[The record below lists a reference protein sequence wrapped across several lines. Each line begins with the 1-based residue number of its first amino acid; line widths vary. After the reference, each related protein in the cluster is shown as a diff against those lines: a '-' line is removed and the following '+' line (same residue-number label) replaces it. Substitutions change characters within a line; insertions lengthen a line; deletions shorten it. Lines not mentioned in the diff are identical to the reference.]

1 MARARFDRRR
11 TADVRWSRRAAVG
24 VGLVAVLAS
33 GCMTSKVEET
43 RQVAASIQAHESI
56 VLLKKP
62 QLEGV
67 GTEEGFLDC
76 VQERLGGELVHP
88 EAGQNAQSRR
98 AARTPFKIYGEQEF
112 ADALFPWFEPS
123 TAPANIAGLRVLL
136 QRPGVTERLQ
146 HIGVRYVVWVD
157 GNTRKTDGG
166 GSLAC
171 AIGPGGGGCF
181 GVGWWEKESG
191 YVASVWDLRDVA
203 EIGTVSTDVS
213 GTSVL
218 IGAIAPIPI
227 ITPVRKK
234 ACDRL
239 SEQLRSFLLG
249 DDLAPPGAI
258 PAAADAASG
267 MARGASGSR

>member
-1 MARARFDRRR
+1 MAHASFNRRLPASIRAR
-11 TADVRWSRRAAVG
+11 WRAAAG
-24 VGLVAVLAS
+24 VAVLGVAAS
-33 GCMTSKVEET
+33 GCMTSKVDET
-43 RQVAASIQAHESI
+43 RQIASPIQANESI

-67 GTEEGFLDC
+67 GTEEEFLDC

-88 EAGQNAQSRR
+88 EKGQNTQPHK

-112 ADALFPWFEPS
+112 TDALFPWFEPS
-123 TAPANIAGLRVLL
+123 TAPANADGLRVLL

-146 HIGVRYVVWVD
+146 EIHVRYVVWLD
-157 GNTRKTDGG
+157 GNTRKTDSG
-166 GSLAC
+166 GSVAC

-191 YVASVWDLRDVA
+191 YSASVWDMQNASEVGSVSADV
-203 EIGTVSTDVS
+203 T

-227 ITPVRKK
+227 ITPVRKT

-239 SEQLRSFLLG
+239 SEQLRAFLVG
-249 DDLAPPGAI
+249 DDLVVPGT
-258 PAAADAASG
+258 AAAGAA
-267 MARGASGSR
+267 GATGSR